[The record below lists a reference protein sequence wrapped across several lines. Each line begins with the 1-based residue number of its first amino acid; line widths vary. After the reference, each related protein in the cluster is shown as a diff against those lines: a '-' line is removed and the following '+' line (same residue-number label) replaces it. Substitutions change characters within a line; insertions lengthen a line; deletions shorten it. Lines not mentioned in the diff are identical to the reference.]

1 MCVQH
6 LKNWY
11 RLFSY
16 EKSVQM
22 ALERR
27 IVFKMLFPEDWPA
40 ISNMEM
46 LFKKKTTLSIMENTG
61 ESI

>member
-1 MCVQH
+1 MCVQR

-11 RLFSY
+11 GFFSY

-27 IVFKMLFPEDWPA
+27 MVFKMLFPEDWPA
-40 ISNMEM
+40 VSNMEM
-46 LFKKKTTLSIMENTG
+46 LFKKNPLSIMENTG

>member
-11 RLFSY
+11 GFFSY

-40 ISNMEM
+40 VSNMET
-46 LFKKKTTLSIMENTG
+46 LSLSIMENTG